1 MKDESLRRWVL
12 AGGLALN
19 LVVCGFLATSW
30 WLGGLWAL
38 LLGAG
43 VAALVLAGKSEQAIH
58 QEPGESAFEHKAL
71 PDSRLPL
78 LVADVLPLWRQHVGL
93 AQGEIKEAIDGL
105 AQRFASLSERLS
117 GGGARGDEGAALQT
131 IEAAEAGL
139 RGIVETLNQ
148 TQEFR
153 SRLIEQIGGVAS
165 HADQLQRMAEEVAN
179 IAKQTNLLALNAAIE
194 AARAGESGRGFAVVA
209 DEVRKLSSQSGETGQ
224 RIRDTVSTVG
234 EAITSTLALSEEF
247 STREHQIVAAS
258 RETAERII
266 HDFHSTADTLQAS
279 VTSLQ
284 SERRDI
290 EGDIHGV
297 LVNLQFEDRIH
308 QILDHVLADME
319 KMASTAKDVAVSA
332 ESALI
337 PDVKVWHEEL
347 ARSYTTLEQHEL
359 HRGSGARQAKAAA
372 ATGSEITFF

>member
-19 LVVCGFLATSW
+19 LVVCGFLATNG
-30 WLGGLWAL
+30 WLGALWAL
-38 LLGAG
+38 LLGGG
-43 VAALVLAGKSEQAIH
+43 VAAIVFAGKGEQTVR
-58 QEPGESAFEHKAL
+58 QEPGESVERQAV

-117 GGGARGDEGAALQT
+117 SGGARGDEDAALQT

-153 SRLIEQIGGVAS
+153 ARLIEQIGGVAS

-234 EAITSTLALSEEF
+234 TAITSTLALSEEF
-247 STREHQIVAAS
+247 STRELQIVAAS

-279 VTSLQ
+279 VASLQ
-284 SERRDI
+284 DERRDI

-319 KMASTAKDVAVSA
+319 KMASTAKDVSVAA
-332 ESALI
+332 ESAVI
-337 PDVKVWHEEL
+337 PDVKAWHEEL

-372 ATGSEITFF
+372 AATGSEITFF